1 MRILIIEDHQ
11 ELANSIKAHLLTEKY
26 QVDVAYLGLDGEE
39 KAFVNSYDVILLD
52 LNLPDKDGI
61 DILKFLRHENI
72 DTPVV
77 IITARDDLEERTL
90 GLDAGA
96 DDYIGKPFQLK
107 EVSAR
112 IRAVTR
118 RYYGRSNPLIKIGP
132 LTIDPASRQAKWDNE
147 IIPLNVKEFDILE
160 YLALR
165 NPAVVSSEEITEH
178 IYDEDF
184 DPFSSI
190 LRVHLTR
197 LRKKLEKTCKK
208 DILFNMRGKGY
219 YLCVE

>member
-61 DILKFLRHENI
+61 DILKFLRQENI

-107 EVSAR
+107 ELSAR

-118 RYYGRSNPLIKIGP
+118 RYYGRSNPLIEIGS
-132 LTIDPASRQAKWDNE
+132 LTIDPASRLAKWDNE
-147 IIPLNVKEFDILE
+147 TIPLNVKEFDILE

-165 NPAVVSSEEITEH
+165 HPSVVSSEEITEH

-197 LRKKLEKTCKK
+197 LRKKLEKTCQKE
-208 DILFNMRGKGY
+208 ILFNMRGKGY

>member
-26 QVDVAYLGLDGEE
+26 QVDIAYYGLDGEE

-61 DILKFLRHENI
+61 EILKFLRHENI

-107 EVSAR
+107 ELSAR

-118 RYYGRSNPLIKIGP
+118 RYYGRSNPLIEIGS
-132 LTIDPASRQAKWDNE
+132 LTIDPASRKAKWDNE
-147 IIPLNVKEFDILE
+147 TIPLNVKEFDILE

-165 NPAVVSSEEITEH
+165 HPSVVSSEEITEH

-197 LRKKLEKTCKK
+197 LRKKLEKTCQK

>member
-1 MRILIIEDHQ
+1 MRILIIEDHK
-11 ELANSIKAHLLTEKY
+11 ELADSVKTHLIQENY
-26 QVDVAYLGLDGEE
+26 QVDVAYEGLLGEE
-39 KAFVNSYDVILLD
+39 KAYVNHYDVILLD

-61 DILKFLRHENI
+61 EVLRFLRKEGVE
-72 DTPVV
+72 TPVV
-77 IITARDDLEERTL
+77 IITARDELEERTL

-112 IRAVTR
+112 IRAVIR
-118 RYYGRSNPLIKIGP
+118 RYHGRSNPIITIGS
-132 LTIDPASRQAKWDNE
+132 LSIDPASRQAKWNDAL
-147 IIPLNVKEFDILE
+147 IPLSVKEFDILE
-160 YLALR
+160 YLAIR
-165 NPAVVSSEEITEH
+165 HPAVVSSEEIAEH

-190 LRVHLTR
+190 LRVHFTR
-197 LRKKLEKTCKK
+197 LRKKLERTCGT
-208 DILFNMRGKGY
+208 DILTNMRGKGY

>member
-1 MRILIIEDHQ
+1 MRALIIEDHK
-11 ELANSIKAHLLTEKY
+11 ELADSVKAHLIQENY
-26 QVDVAYLGLDGEE
+26 QVDVAYEGLIGEE
-39 KAFVNSYDVILLD
+39 KAYVNCYDVILLD

-61 DILKFLRHENI
+61 EILKFLRNEGI

-77 IITARDDLEERTL
+77 IITARDELEERTL

-112 IRAVTR
+112 IRAVIR
-118 RYYGRSNPLIKIGP
+118 RYHGRSNPIITIGS
-132 LTIDPASRQAKWDNE
+132 LSIDPASRQAKWDQQL
-147 IIPLNVKEFDILE
+147 IPLNVKEFDILE
-160 YLALR
+160 YLAIR
-165 NPAVVSSEEITEH
+165 HPAVVSSEEITEH
-178 IYDEDF
+178 IYDDDF

-197 LRKKLEKTCKK
+197 LRRKLNAATGK
-208 DILFNMRGKGY
+208 DILANMRGKGY

>member
-61 DILKFLRHENI
+61 EILKFLRQENI

-107 EVSAR
+107 ELSAR

-118 RYYGRSNPLIKIGP
+118 RYYGRSNPLIEIGS
-132 LTIDPASRQAKWDNE
+132 LTIDPASRLAKWDNE
-147 IIPLNVKEFDILE
+147 TIPLNVKEFDILE

-165 NPAVVSSEEITEH
+165 HPSVVSSEEITEH

-197 LRKKLEKTCKK
+197 LRKKLEKTCQKE
-208 DILFNMRGKGY
+208 ILFNMRGKGY

>member
-1 MRILIIEDHQ
+1 MRALIIEDHK
-11 ELANSIKAHLLTEKY
+11 ELADSVKAHLIQENY
-26 QVDVAYLGLDGEE
+26 QVDVAYEGLIGEE
-39 KAFVNSYDVILLD
+39 KAYVNCYDVILLD

-61 DILKFLRHENI
+61 EILKFLRDEGI

-77 IITARDDLEERTL
+77 IITARDELEERTL

-112 IRAVTR
+112 IRAVIR
-118 RYYGRSNPLIKIGP
+118 RYHGRSNPIITIGS
-132 LTIDPASRQAKWDNE
+132 LSIDPASRQAKWNQQL
-147 IIPLNVKEFDILE
+147 IPLNVKEFDILE
-160 YLALR
+160 YLAIR
-165 NPAVVSSEEITEH
+165 HPAVVSSEEITEH
-178 IYDEDF
+178 IYDDDF

-197 LRKKLEKTCKK
+197 LRRKLNGATGK
-208 DILFNMRGKGY
+208 DILANMRGKGY